1 MPDMNHEPGGRVIQL
16 QQTSQTFI
24 GKYRR
29 NRKLQSCEPCRKSK
43 LACDHKVPCGRCIR
57 RRCVDK
63 CFYHPNPLTRNRQ
76 TTSDTLPTPSNSPTS
91 VGSSHRLVQSV
102 ELPHS
107 PKTGDAVRFVCREA
121 PAVHRASSA
130 PPLHHRHGHEFVHS
144 EKHSFLGS
152 TSVTSMLTEDLE
164 KLGVPSVD
172 LQAFSAQSVA
182 ISYDRITKG
191 CEVLAFLKNS
201 SMVNQFVN
209 CFYGTWEGD
218 VAFCI
223 EPIMKMWL
231 MDLGRFHE
239 TVLKNQ
245 NPDKIRQLCELIWH
259 NTQSPLVYNGKTS
272 PKEWMA
278 LSTGANLRWDVIGL
292 IACYV
297 AGAAAAGDRSK
308 RLLEEYKTTREAVMS
323 SMVEIAATC
332 LTFCRECEIL
342 DDTFLW
348 LTGEYYGLISFVKG
362 DVSSAVYRAGAELA
376 STFLAMGL
384 HQDIRANARVPPFLA
399 QLRKQ
404 VRMVTYSGEISVS
417 AFLGRPPRL
426 SYRYINLDTA
436 YDFSND
442 ETLVDES
449 EFAANVSK
457 LIEGGYNSDGRH
469 RAITFWKVWVPF
481 AILREQIL
489 ELALGN
495 LPADEVLRR
504 ADEIQ
509 QKAKEQWANV
519 PARYAKCREGELLV
533 GAKKAGVT
541 LYGHMLRQGTQA
553 NEFILQRVR
562 FQKAGASAEGLIKV
576 AQQMFKDIIRISEDP
591 ELTKISSINT
601 NYMVAIHGL
610 RCAAVLAVEL
620 LRQEQLPV
628 YPKEPL
634 LPRSQTIQDL
644 SVFVSRLDLILKVEL
659 LQGTFPLCEQG
670 RKVLTR
676 ILDKILSPPSAGD
689 RACQLSH
696 TDGHQHAHPQPEINH
711 FQDGMVPNDG
721 GDYLSHSSFTVM
733 DDFNFAID
741 APYLGPDHDF
751 RQWLENMDWTQTLG
765 SPSQALR

>member
-1 MPDMNHEPGGRVIQL
+1 MPNMNHEPGGQVVQL
-16 QQTSQTFI
+16 EQTSQTFI

-43 LACDHKVPCGRCIR
+43 LACDHSVPCGRCIR

-76 TTSDTLPTPSNSPTS
+76 TVSRTEPVSS
-91 VGSSHRLVQSV
+91 VSSSSSTGSSNRLVQSI
-102 ELPHS
+102 EAPPS
-107 PKTGDAVRFVCREA
+107 PKHGRSARFVCKEA

-130 PPLHHRHGHEFVHS
+130 PLLYHGHEVVHND
-144 EKHSFLGS
+144 EQSFLGS

-172 LQAFSAQSVA
+172 LQPFPAQNVA

-191 CEVLAFLKNS
+191 CEVLAFLKND
-201 SMVNQFVN
+201 SMINQFIN
-209 CFYGTWEGD
+209 CFYAAWEGD
-218 VAFCI
+218 GAFCI

-231 MDLGRFHE
+231 MELWRFHGD
-239 TVLKNQ
+239 VLKSQ
-245 NPDKIRQLCELIWH
+245 NRDKIRQLCELIWR

-272 PKEWMA
+272 PKQWIS
-278 LSTGANLRWDVIGL
+278 LFTGVNIRWDVIGL

-297 AGAAAAGDRSK
+297 ASAAVTTGDNSK
-308 RLLEEYKTTREAVMS
+308 RLLEEYHTTREAVMS
-323 SMVEIAATC
+323 SMCDIAATC

-348 LTGEYYGLISFVKG
+348 FEAEYYGLISFAKG
-362 DVSSAVYRAGAELA
+362 DVNTTVYRAGAEVC

-399 QLRKQ
+399 QIRKQ
-404 VRMVTYSGEISVS
+404 VRIIIYTCEISISV
-417 AFLGRPPRL
+417 FLGRPPRL
-426 SYRYINLDTA
+426 SYRYINLKT
-436 YDFSND
+436 YDFTNA
-442 ETLVDES
+442 ETLVEES
-449 EFAANVSK
+449 DAAADLSK
-457 LIEGGYNSDGRH
+457 LFEFSYCSNS
-469 RAITFWKVWVPF
+469 RARASTFWKVWIAF
-481 AILREQIL
+481 AVLREHIL

-509 QKAKEQWANV
+509 QKSKETWSKV
-519 PARYAKCREGELLV
+519 PALYAKCRDEELLV
-533 GAKKAGVT
+533 GAKKTGVT
-541 LYGHMLRQGTQA
+541 LYGHILRQSTQA
-553 NEFILQRVR
+553 NEFLLQRVR

-576 AQQMFKDIIRISEDP
+576 AQQMFKDIIHLSEDP
-591 ELTKISSINT
+591 ELTKISAVNT
-601 NYMVAIHGL
+601 NHMVAIHGL

-659 LQGTFPLCEQG
+659 LQGLFSVCEQG

-676 ILDKILSPPSAGD
+676 ILDKILSPPNAVD
-689 RACQLSH
+689 RQCQPCH
-696 TDGHQHAHPQPEINH
+696 TGHQQAHQQSELEMFQPGI
-711 FQDGMVPNDG
+711 VSNDA
-721 GDYLSHSSFTVM
+721 GDYLGHNSFPFM

-751 RQWLENMDWTQTLG
+751 RQWLENMDWTQTL
-765 SPSQALR
+765 

>member
-1 MPDMNHEPGGRVIQL
+1 MNHEPGGQVIQL
-16 QQTSQTFI
+16 QQTSQSHI

-43 LACDHKVPCGRCIR
+43 LACDHNVPCGRCIR

-76 TTSDTLPTPSNSPTS
+76 TISHTIPTPSDSPTSS

-102 ELPHS
+102 EPPQS
-107 PKTGDAVRFVCREA
+107 PKTGEPVRFVDRDA

-130 PPLHHRHGHEFVHS
+130 PPLHHGHDQEFVHN

-191 CEVLAFLKNS
+191 CEVLAFLKNN
-201 SMVNQFVN
+201 SMVNQFVD

-231 MDLGRFHE
+231 MDLWRFHG
-239 TVLKNQ
+239 TVLKSQ

-259 NTQSPLVYNGKTS
+259 NTQTPLLYNGKTL
-272 PKEWMA
+272 PKQWIMM
-278 LSTGANLRWDVIGL
+278 STGANLRWDVVGL

-297 AGAAAAGDRSK
+297 ASAAAAGDCSK
-308 RLLEEYKTTREAVMS
+308 RLLEEYQTTREAVMS
-323 SMVEIAATC
+323 SMVDIAATC

-348 LTGEYYGLISFVKG
+348 LAAEYYALISYVRG

-404 VRMVTYSGEISVS
+404 VRMVTYSSEISVS

-436 YDFSND
+436 YDFSSD
-442 ETLVDES
+442 ETLVEES
-449 EFAANVSK
+449 EFATNVSK
-457 LIEGGYNSDGRH
+457 LLEGGYNPDGRN
-469 RAITFWKVWVPF
+469 RATTFWKVWIPF

-509 QKAKEQWANV
+509 QKTKEQWAKV
-519 PARYAKCREGELLV
+519 PATYAKCREGELLV
-533 GAKKAGVT
+533 GAKKTGVT
-541 LYGHMLRQGTQA
+541 LYGHMLRQSTRA
-553 NEFILQRVR
+553 NEFLLQRVR

-659 LQGTFPLCEQG
+659 LQGTLPVCEQG

-676 ILDKILSPPSAGD
+676 ILDKILSPPTAVD
-689 RACQLSH
+689 RPCQSCH
-696 TDGHQHAHPQPEINH
+696 TGGHQHAHQPSESDH
-711 FQDGMVPNDG
+711 FQVGLVPNDG
-721 GDYLSHSSFTVM
+721 GDYLGHTSFTMM
-733 DDFNFAID
+733 DDFSFGID

-751 RQWLENMDWTQTLG
+751 RQWLENMDWTQTL
-765 SPSQALR
+765 